1 MKGKGLNGSS
11 FFISNPYIFYFKP
24 FQTVLTLAEEGE
36 FKL

>member
-1 MKGKGLNGSS
+1 MKGKGLKALP
-11 FFISNPYIFYFKP
+11 FFIAIPYIFYFKP